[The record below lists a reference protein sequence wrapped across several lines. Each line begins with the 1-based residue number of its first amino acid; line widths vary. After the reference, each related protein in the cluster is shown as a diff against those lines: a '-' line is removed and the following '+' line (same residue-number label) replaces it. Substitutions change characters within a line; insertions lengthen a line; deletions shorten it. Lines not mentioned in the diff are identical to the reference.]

1 MDSVSHAPDVK
12 LGGPLA
18 PLLFDHSQD
27 GSASMKLNDLSLGIL
42 VLLSGVGIYLSA
54 LQFSPIPGQAYG
66 AETMPTTIALVA
78 IGLGVFMIGKA
89 VVVRNAAPVLALAD
103 WTRSPMAL
111 VGLSVAIGL
120 VVFYILFSQAIGF
133 VPTAFLVIVTL
144 MLTLRTRPVTA
155 ILVSLLA
162 TIVIQ
167 QAFGRLLLVPLPRSA
182 LGFLW

>member
-1 MDSVSHAPDVK
+1 
-12 LGGPLA
+12 
-18 PLLFDHSQD
+18 
-27 GSASMKLNDLSLGIL
+27 MKLNDLSLGIL
-42 VLLSGVGIYLSA
+42 VLLCGGGIYLSA
-54 LQFSPIPGQAYG
+54 LQFSPIPGQSYG

-78 IGLGVFMIGKA
+78 IGLGIFMIGKA
-89 VVVRNAAPVLALAD
+89 VVARSGQPALALAD
-103 WTRSPMAL
+103 WARSPVAL
-111 VGLSVAIGL
+111 LGLSVALGL
-120 VVFYILFSQAIGF
+120 VLFYILFSRAIGF

-155 ILVSLLA
+155 IVVSLLA

>member
-1 MDSVSHAPDVK
+1 
-12 LGGPLA
+12 
-18 PLLFDHSQD
+18 
-27 GSASMKLNDLSLGIL
+27 MKLNDLSLGIL
-42 VLLSGVGIYLSA
+42 ALLCGGGIYLSA

-78 IGLGVFMIGKA
+78 MGLGLFMIGKA
-89 VVVRNAAPVLALAD
+89 VIAGTDQPAFALAE
-103 WTRSPMAL
+103 WARSPVSL
-111 VGLSVAIGL
+111 IGLSVALGL
-120 VVFYILFSQAIGF
+120 ILFYILFSKALGF
-133 VPTAFLVIVTL
+133 VPTAFVVILTL

-155 ILVSLLA
+155 IVVSLLA